1 MSYRVHPPHES
12 IDTILDPNRKD
23 GWTAEG
29 DVPVEGVAVCGSIAE
44 LLDYAAT
51 YGMHLEGRVV
61 RVEGSYAGPDHDALA
76 YRVHAT
82 AVEELDL
89 DIEAL
94 RELVDLRHIGARWTF
109 AELIAAVRDE
119 DDDAL
124 YDIDRRLVWY
134 DEDEETG
141 EETVEITLGAV
152 MSDRAIAMLRRLGE
166 GV

>member
-1 MSYRVHPPHES
+1 MSYRIHPAHEP
-12 IDTILDPNRKD
+12 IETILDPNRED

-29 DVPVEGVAVCGSIAE
+29 DVPLEGIAVCGSIAE
-44 LLDYAAT
+44 LLDYAAR
-51 YGMHLEGRVV
+51 YDMYLEGRVV

-141 EETVEITLGAV
+141 EETTEITLSAV

-166 GV
+166 LV

>member
-1 MSYRVHPPHES
+1 MSYRIHPANEPIE
-12 IDTILDPNRKD
+12 TILDPSRKD

-51 YGMHLEGRVV
+51 YGMYLEGRVV
-61 RVEGSYAGPDHDALA
+61 RVGGSYAGPDHDALA
-76 YRVHAT
+76 YRVHAET
-82 AVEELDL
+82 VEELDL

-94 RELVDLRHIGARWTF
+94 RELVGLRHIGASWTF

-119 DDDAL
+119 DADAL

-141 EETVEITLGAV
+141 EETTEITLGAV

-166 GV
+166 LV